1 MNRDRDAKK
10 QYVEDRWLR
19 VASAVSDMHGYDQW
33 FFIEIANNIR
43 FVKNQLADKTGEMRV
58 EMAVVG

>member
-33 FFIEIANNIR
+33 FFIEIANDIR
-43 FVKNQLADKTGEMRV
+43 FVKN
-58 EMAVVG
+58 